1 MDFRYLVETKNE
13 FNNFLC
19 GILVPHIF
27 HGIKGMFKY
36 SENVFEQ
43 IEQKNKRGAR
53 INNPG
58 IIQIF
63 KKTLDG
69 IKELNNHEI
78 EEEYQRI
85 KVKSGC
91 VDFFDNLIRAT
102 FKSFVLFLTWD
113 PKSEES
119 KYTDNEIYEDLSI
132 KDFIHKCYIISCDY
146 FKENPELF
154 LNSKSNKKD
163 IFEIIKNCI
172 ELALKKSLP
181 FNQIIEEYLQIEFT
195 KKDSKY
201 SKELADVKNLVNDMI
216 NNNKYGNRP
225 PVNNIIKE
233 DTEEFINVNVNSKMS
248 RKEEVENFINQEIIN
263 ENRENMSLIETSDN
277 NDQQSDNND
286 QQSDNNDQESDNND
300 QESNNNDQQSA
311 QSAQSA
317 KSDDFVESIEPA
329 QSNENNVN
337 SVLTSDNNSVNNDMS
352 SVVTRSS
359 LKSKE
364 LDEILDNNNDLSET
378 SVSIASRASKSSK
391 SQSVQ
396 IIDSPPKIRAK
407 STDRIKELQ
416 NLNQKKDINIEMKK
430 KKELSTKISGEIDSY
445 FGSMIK

>member
-225 PVNNIIKE
+225 QVNNIIKE
-233 DTEEFINVNVNSKMS
+233 DTEEFVNINNKISK
-248 RKEEVENFINQEIIN
+248 KEEIENFINQEIIN
-263 ENRENMSLIETSDN
+263 ENRENMSLIET
-277 NDQQSDNND
+277 SDNND

>member
-286 QQSDNNDQESDNND
+286 QESDNND

>member
-85 KVKSGC
+85 KFKSNC
-91 VDFFDNLIRAT
+91 VDFFDSLVRAT

-113 PKSEES
+113 PKIDES
-119 KYTDNEIYEDLSI
+119 KYTNNVMYDQISI
-132 KDFIHKCYIISCDY
+132 KDFIHKCYIISCEY
-146 FKENPELF
+146 FRESPELF

-163 IFEIIKNCI
+163 IFEIIKGCI
-172 ELALKKSLP
+172 ELSIKKSLP
-181 FNQIIEEYLQIEFT
+181 YNQIIVEYLEIEFT
-195 KKDSKY
+195 KKESKY
-201 SKELADVKNLVNDMI
+201 SKELADVKNMVYNMI
-216 NNNKYGNRP
+216 NNNKYGAIP
-225 PVNNIIKE
+225 KVQNIINE
-233 DTEEFINVNVNSKMS
+233 ESDEFININNKLS
-248 RKEEVENFINQEIIN
+248 RKEEVENFINREIIN
-263 ENRENMSLIETSDN
+263 ENREGKSLIETSQTAEESEKYLAPMNTSQQTDLLNNQSRFDN
-277 NDQQSDNND
+277 
-286 QQSDNNDQESDNND
+286 ESL
-300 QESNNNDQQSA
+300 
-311 QSAQSA
+311 
-317 KSDDFVESIEPA
+317 KSDA
-329 QSNENNVN
+329 
-337 SVLTSDNNSVNNDMS
+337 S

-359 LKSKE
+359 MKSKE
-364 LDEILDNNNDLSET
+364 LDKILDGAKSDESNESGQVELDQANLSET
-378 SVSIASRASKSSK
+378 SKSSKVSKSST
-391 SQSVQ
+391 Q
-396 IIDSPPKIRAK
+396 IINSPPVIRKKAIDRLEELNDK
-407 STDRIKELQ
+407 SNKKNIKV
-416 NLNQKKDINIEMKK
+416 ISKK
-430 KKELSTKISGEIDSY
+430 KSNLSNKFEKIDSY
-445 FGSMIK
+445 FDSIMK